1 MSATTGPRALG
12 LVTAA
17 VIAVLVTG
25 CGGAGTAPPTSPT
38 PSGGATSSTPPSLTA
53 ADLAW
58 IQAIPEMHKKIDK
71 PFTAGNMM
79 MTRAKMGEL
88 GDSLRFCKRELT
100 RLGVPGDLLL
110 PAYDLAKQACR
121 TYTKGARCF
130 ARAAR
135 VSDMSGGTIVGTPE
149 ARIQRRALA
158 CGFAAEGNGSNL
170 LGEAEAKATEIQAQY
185 P

>member
-1 MSATTGPRALG
+1 MSASTGPRALG
-12 LVTAA
+12 LVIAA

-25 CGGAGTAPPTSPT
+25 CGGAKTPSPT
-38 PSGGATSSTPPSLTA
+38 PSGGTTSSTPASLTT

-71 PFTAGNMM
+71 PFMANNMM

-88 GDSLRFCKRELT
+88 EDSLRFCKRELT
-100 RLGVPGDLLL
+100 RLGVPGDPLL
-110 PAYDLAKQACR
+110 PAYDLVKQACR

-130 ARAAR
+130 ATAAH
-135 VSDMSGGTIVGTPE
+135 VSDVSGGTVVGTPE

-170 LGEAEAKATEIQAQY
+170 MSEAESKATEIQAQY

>member
-1 MSATTGPRALG
+1 MSATTGPGALG
-12 LVTAA
+12 FVIA
-17 VIAVLVTG
+17 VVVAVLVTG
-25 CGGAGTAPPTSPT
+25 CGGASTTSSTSPT
-38 PSGGATSSTPPSLTA
+38 PAGGATSSTPASLTA

-71 PFTAGNMM
+71 PFMASNMM

-88 GDSLRFCKRELT
+88 GDSLRFCRRELT
-100 RLGVPGDLLL
+100 RLGVPGDRLL
-110 PAYDLAKQACR
+110 PAYDLASQACR
-121 TYTKGARCF
+121 TYAKGARCF

-135 VSDMSGGTIVGTPE
+135 VSDIGGGTVAGTPQ

-170 LGEAEAKATEIQAQY
+170 MSEAESKAMEIRAQY